1 MTCPLGIKCP
11 CFCCP
16 ETDCEHYQS
25 EAPEWVND
33 PDTLAK
39 EEAFGDTL
47 IKIAEEGKNRK
58 CWRAFPVID
67 A

>member
-47 IKIAEEGKNRK
+47 IKIAEEGKT
-58 CWRAFPVID
+58 
-67 A
+67 